1 MNNYEYLISS
11 LPDLTRDRKG
21 LDGSSADAIITW
33 LRDGC
38 SERDRRLIDFLLK
51 GWDDSSLGEG
61 FYRSAAAGGNG
72 FLRDYFRFDLNVR
85 NAKVRYLNKALGR
98 PQDTDIFLDEEDDT
112 FDLQRVNSV
121 LESGDILTR
130 ERGLDDLMW
139 DKIDELTVRHYF
151 DIETILGFIA
161 RLHIADRWLKLDAE
175 SGRRMFARLVE
186 SVRGSYT
193 GIQEAAD
200 AAVK

>member
-11 LPDLTRDRKG
+11 LPDLTRDWKG
-21 LDGSSADAIITW
+21 SDDSRADVIIAW

-38 SERDRRLIDFLLK
+38 GEKDRRLIDFLLK
-51 GWDDSSLGEG
+51 GWDDSALNAG
-61 FYRSAAAGGNG
+61 FYGSAATHGNR
-72 FLRDYFRFDLNVR
+72 FLRDYFKFDLNVR

-112 FDLQRVNSV
+112 FDLQKVNSV
-121 LESGDILTR
+121 LESGDILAR
-130 ERGLDDLMW
+130 ERGLDDIMW
-139 DKIDELTVRHYF
+139 DKIEELTTYHYF

-161 RLHIADRWLKLDAE
+161 KLHIVDRWLKLDAE
-175 SGRRMFARLVE
+175 SGRKMFANLAD

-193 GIQEAAD
+193 GIREAAD
-200 AAVK
+200 NAVR